1 MVPITITG
9 LVGMNF
15 PRIIKTA
22 VLILLVGVFCFEAS
36 KWGMEQWPEREEPAL
51 RTKVITLDNG
61 YGYQIFSGDK
71 LLIQQEFIPAVEGE
85 KQFETKEDAK
95 QVADMVMRKILKGE
109 SPRISLE
116 ELNDLDIVILE
127 Q

>member
-1 MVPITITG
+1 
-9 LVGMNF
+9 
-15 PRIIKTA
+15 
-22 VLILLVGVFCFEAS
+22 
-36 KWGMEQWPEREEPAL
+36 MEQWPEREEPAL